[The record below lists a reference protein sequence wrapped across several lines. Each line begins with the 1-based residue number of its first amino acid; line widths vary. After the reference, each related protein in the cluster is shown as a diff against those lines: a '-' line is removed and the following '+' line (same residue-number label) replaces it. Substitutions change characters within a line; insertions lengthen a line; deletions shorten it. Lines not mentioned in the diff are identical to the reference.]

1 MCCQLDSACPAA
13 GAHTPLP
20 ASHHEP
26 PCVMLPVHRRSLEE
40 LRVPACKP
48 YVSPEALARASL
60 EAIQQNPHP
69 LGQQLPN
76 PVAAAAQQHAA
87 MAAMGGPRQGGG
99 GGGMRGG
106 RGMQHHQPPDSGNSS
121 LAPSAAPFVPGGFHP
136 SGALGAVEMQCLCW
150 RGEAASLVAA
160 SRPLPPA
167 CSGRRRKL
175 LQGARQRCLAVR
187 QGANR
192 LGDSLPASELGCM

>member
-1 MCCQLDSACPAA
+1 
-13 GAHTPLP
+13 
-20 ASHHEP
+20 
-26 PCVMLPVHRRSLEE
+26 MLPVHRRSLEE

-160 SRPLPPA
+160 SRPLP
-167 CSGRRRKL
+167 L
-175 LQGARQRCLAVR
+175 LALGA
-187 QGANR
+187 GANCCKGPGSVAWLSGKAQIGWVIPYR
-192 LGDSLPASELGCM
+192 LRNWDACRIRSKSLLPGPAHKFLPP